1 MTAHPCLKVWLLCRI
16 MRKVYRFAREAQAIT
31 ETRDADMQSQPTC
44 RGRTVIMP
52 VCRAQ
57 VCMIIW

>member
-1 MTAHPCLKVWLLCRI
+1 
-16 MRKVYRFAREAQAIT
+16 VYRFAREAQAIT